1 MCPTCERDRLVHLD
15 EATGSGVAVT
25 IKEARSIGISDPD
38 FRKKLAEARWVQY
51 KHLSQDHIATPE
63 TERPCTNNYLRGL
76 WDWSCGQDQYGL
88 LVFYAVC
95 FCVYRSLPTLNV
107 IVVASVAPKL
117 SLTLTVTPYVPAEEN
132 VSSAAGEEDLLPS
145 ENCN

>member
-38 FRKKLAEARWVQY
+38 CRKKLAEARWVQY

-63 TERPCTNNYLRGL
+63 TERPCTNNYLRVFGIGPV
-76 WDWSCGQDQYGL
+76 DKTNMACWSSTPFAF
-88 LVFYAVC
+88 VSIAR
-95 FCVYRSLPTLNV
+95 YR
-107 IVVASVAPKL
+107 
-117 SLTLTVTPYVPAEEN
+117 
-132 VSSAAGEEDLLPS
+132 
-145 ENCN
+145 

>member
-51 KHLSQDHIATPE
+51 KHLSQDHMATPE
-63 TERPCTNNYLRGL
+63 TERLAQT
-76 WDWSCGQDQYGL
+76 
-88 LVFYAVC
+88 
-95 FCVYRSLPTLNV
+95 T
-107 IVVASVAPKL
+107 I
-117 SLTLTVTPYVPAEEN
+117 
-132 VSSAAGEEDLLPS
+132 
-145 ENCN
+145 